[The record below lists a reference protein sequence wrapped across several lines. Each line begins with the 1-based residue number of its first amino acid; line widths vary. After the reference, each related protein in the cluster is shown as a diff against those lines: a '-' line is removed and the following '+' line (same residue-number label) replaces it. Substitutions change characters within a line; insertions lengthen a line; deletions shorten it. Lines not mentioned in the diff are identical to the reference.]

1 MPVAETIKENLFSKS
16 LLRRKEPEIEEN
28 AGNGLGVTKFPAA
41 DHLLQL
47 LAIMGTGNYF
57 LILFRF
63 CFARGQAFGKEDE
76 HAFFEETRSRKNV
89 QEDTKTLCAITRF
102 LDKFAG
108 RGCFWRFATSSRA
121 PVLFA
126 CGDGVRLYSA
136 FGISV
141 EGAGL

>member
-1 MPVAETIKENLFSKS
+1 MPAAETIKENLFSKS

-76 HAFFEETRSRKNV
+76 HAFFEETGSRKNV
-89 QEDTKTLCAITRF
+89 QEDTKALCAITRF
-102 LDKFAG
+102 LDKFTG
-108 RGCFWRFATSSRA
+108 RGCFGSFAGVHA
-121 PVLFA
+121 A
-126 CGDGVRLYSA
+126 CD
-136 FGISV
+136 
-141 EGAGL
+141 

>member
-1 MPVAETIKENLFSKS
+1 MPVVETIKENLFSKS

-28 AGNGLGVTKFPAA
+28 AGNRLGVTKFPAA

-76 HAFFEETRSRKNV
+76 HAFFEETESRKIV
-89 QEDTKTLCAITRF
+89 EADPKDWAFIIC
-102 LDKFAG
+102 
-108 RGCFWRFATSSRA
+108 
-121 PVLFA
+121 
-126 CGDGVRLYSA
+126 YSA
-136 FGISV
+136 EVS
-141 EGAGL
+141 GLL